1 MRVIDF
7 FRGTLVAYIQFL
19 LEKVPAAILTFVFGW
34 LAIKLLVL
42 IVSRALRAAKTEP
55 TVASL
60 VRAAISATGWV
71 IVIGATLK
79 ALGLSEVALA
89 VSGSIALVA
98 LALATAASGTTGDII
113 AGIFLVSDEDF
124 KVGYTVTAAGVT
136 GVIQS
141 IDLRK
146 SRILAEDGKL
156 HVVPNKAVEAATWVV
171 EARGESEKTEEEGE
185 KGEE

>member
-1 MRVIDF
+1 MRVIEF
-7 FRGTLVAYIQFL
+7 FRDTLIAYVQFL
-19 LEKVPAAILTFVFGW
+19 LEKIPAAVLTLIFGW
-34 LAIKLLVL
+34 LAIKLLTF
-42 IVSRALRAAKTEP
+42 IIDKALKAAKAEP
-55 TVASL
+55 TIASL
-60 VRAAISATGWV
+60 FRAAISAAGWI
-71 IVIGATLK
+71 IVIGAALK
-79 ALGLSEVALA
+79 ALGLDEVALA

-146 SRILAEDGKL
+146 SRILAENGKL
-156 HVVPNKAVEAATWVV
+156 HVVPNKAIETATWVV
-171 EARGESEKTEEEGE
+171 EARGEPEKTEEEKEG
-185 KGEE
+185 